1 MGFCHTLTRI
11 SHGMGNTCPRDSPGK
26 NSRMGCHSLLQ
37 RVFLTQGVNLHLL
50 SLLHWHLGSLPLAL
64 PVCAQSLGHVR
75 LCDPMDCGTPG
86 SSVHV
91 DSPGKN
97 AVWCCHVRLQ
107 GIIPAQGSNPGLP
120 HCRWILYHLSHQG
133 NTTREAQFMIYRGL
147 ILRLFTKHSE
157 ILSSVPYLELWLSL
171 RDGTR
176 SVYVSKLMH
185 MLTPPPHTH
194 TKTHTHTHTPHTQT
208 YIEKRTKKSQELLSI
223 WHFLCLKLE

>member
-1 MGFCHTLTRI
+1 
-11 SHGMGNTCPRDSPGK
+11 MGNTCPRDSPGK

-50 SLLHWHLGSLPLAL
+50 SLLHWQLGSLPLAL

-75 LCDPMDCGTPG
+75 LCDPVDCGPPG

-97 AVWCCHVRLQ
+97 TGWGCHILLQ
-107 GIIPAQGSNPGLP
+107 GIIPIQGSNPGLP

-147 ILRLFTKHSE
+147 ILRLLKHSE
-157 ILSSVPYLELWLSL
+157 ILSSLPYLELWLSL

-185 MLTPPPHTH
+185 TLIP
-194 TKTHTHTHTPHTQT
+194 THTHTHTHTHTQRHTYPPPTHTQT

-223 WHFLCLKLE
+223 WHFLC